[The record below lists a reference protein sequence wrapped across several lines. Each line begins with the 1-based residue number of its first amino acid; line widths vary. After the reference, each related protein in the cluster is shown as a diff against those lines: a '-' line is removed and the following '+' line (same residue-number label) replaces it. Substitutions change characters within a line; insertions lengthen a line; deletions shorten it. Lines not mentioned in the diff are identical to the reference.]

1 MKKTILCF
9 SLYLFAG
16 MLYAQSFEFT
26 CTIGSQT
33 FAFTPENSLSDFS
46 VVTRGPVINT
56 SATSSTITTV
66 TLDDGILLISLNP
79 DPNWGLLVDLEDFE
93 FSVVYKTGEVWGY
106 RKYGLRFF
114 AVDYWCTRDGEG
126 EWRLPDNV
134 SWKTAIRFLQ
144 EQSDP
149 Y

>member
-46 VVTRGPVINT
+46 VVTRAPVINT
-56 SATSSTITTV
+56 SHTPSTITTE
-66 TLDDGILLISLNP
+66 TLTDRILLISLNP
-79 DPNWGLLVDLEDFE
+79 DPNWGLLVNFE
-93 FSVVYKTGEVWGY
+93 NFIFSVVYKTGEVWGY

-114 AVDYWCTRDGEG
+114 AVDYLCTSDGEA
-126 EWRLPDNV
+126 EWRLPENI
-134 SWKTAIRFLQ
+134 SWQTAIRFL
-144 EQSDP
+144 EDHSDH